1 MDFPLKSMAK
11 LLDWVQRK
19 CKCMTRV
26 DVFSQ
31 LTDLIYHYITAH
43 GYQPPKEFVDAV
55 MSIDL

>member
-11 LLDWVQRK
+11 RLDWVQRK

-31 LTDLIYHYITAH
+31 LLI
-43 GYQPPKEFVDAV
+43 
-55 MSIDL
+55 